1 MYTAISK
8 QTRHFNKSDAQQKQ
22 LHTRNA
28 DDDPPVDLHLVWL
41 RTKAVTIFAYSYYDD
56 QGPAQKH
63 GDTHHTYF
71 KRYRSLKFCNYEDR
85 CILWWA
91 LSNVL
96 ILWCAVVLTI
106 LKLQWQIS

>member
-22 LHTRNA
+22 LHT
-28 DDDPPVDLHLVWL
+28 
-41 RTKAVTIFAYSYYDD
+41 TKAVTIFAYSYYDD
-56 QGPAQKH
+56 QDPAQKH

-96 ILWCAVVLTI
+96 ILWCAVVLSI